1 MRNFIPFF
9 ISIPLL
15 LLSSCHAKDEKMATQ
30 PPFSFREIQASK
42 EADIGAPS
50 FFKSNDGVRLAYYS
64 IEAET
69 SPLASLIFLHG
80 GGAYSE
86 TGYQNLAVGLR
97 KNYNVSVHL
106 LDLRGHGRSEGPR
119 GDSPSVKQ
127 VWIDLKL
134 FIEHIKNK
142 SSAGPLFLGGHSSG
156 GGLILN
162 YDSWNSDKNIEGY
175 FFISPELGY
184 KSKTARSSDASPSS
198 SPTNEAREPFAKVV
212 LYRFILHGMSGGLL
226 FGNSPAVYFNYPESV
241 TRERPLL
248 LKYITCNMSLS
259 MTPNDPR
266 NQFKNI
272 RKPFFLFVGGNDEM
286 FDPNK
291 VVQYAELA
299 KEEIRRESESR
310 IIESEN
316 HLSIL
321 LTADKLMGD
330 AIRKRASKK

>member
-1 MRNFIPFF
+1 MRTVILSSLA
-9 ISIPLL
+9 ISVFLL
-15 LLSSCHAKDEKMATQ
+15 ISCHAKDEKMTKQ
-30 PPFSFREIQASK
+30 SPFSFQEIQNAAVK
-42 EADIGAPS
+42 NAVPPS
-50 FFKSNDGVRLAYYS
+50 FFRSSDGVRLAYYS
-64 IEAET
+64 FEAEKN
-69 SPLASLIFLHG
+69 PLASLVFLHG

-106 LDLRGHGRSEGPR
+106 LDLRGHGNSEGPR

-127 VWIDLKL
+127 VWMDLKL
-134 FIEHIKNK
+134 FIEQIKNGNP
-142 SSAGPLFLGGHSSG
+142 AVPLFLGGHSSG

-184 KSKTARSSDASPSS
+184 KSNTARSGDASPSS
-198 SPTNEAREPFAKVV
+198 NPAKESREPFARVV
-212 LYRFILHGMSGGLL
+212 LYRFILNGMSGGLL

-241 TRERPLL
+241 IRERPLL

-266 NQFKNI
+266 NQFKNLH
-272 RKPFFLFVGGNDEM
+272 KPFFLFVGGNDEM
-286 FDPNK
+286 FDPDK
-291 VVQYAELA
+291 VVQYAEYA

-310 IIESEN
+310 IVESEN

-321 LTADKLMGD
+321 LTADKLIGD
-330 AIRKRASKK
+330 AIRRHASKK